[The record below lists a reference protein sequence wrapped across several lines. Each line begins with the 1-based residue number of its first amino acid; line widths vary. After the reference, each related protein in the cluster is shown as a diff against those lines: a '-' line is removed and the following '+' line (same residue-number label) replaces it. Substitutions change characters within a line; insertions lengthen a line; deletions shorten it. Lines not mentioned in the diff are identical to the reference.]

1 MELPLIH
8 FGNVIET
15 NISLIPQN
23 QTNRMQENSLVIE
36 AQIKERWYTLL
47 TITIKLTIIKC

>member
-1 MELPLIH
+1 MELPPIH

-36 AQIKERWYTLL
+36 AQIKERSY
-47 TITIKLTIIKC
+47 TIKLTIIKIC